1 MRPTSGGRETGG
13 RWERGGTCSEM
24 EGEGARDEKEE
35 HVDGNADITRK
46 SVEFSEHNQEG
57 GGPVRRQ

>member
-1 MRPTSGGRETGG
+1 
-13 RWERGGTCSEM
+13 M